1 MTTIYT
7 VCLVIILTHN
17 RNTVLRTYNIVPQF
31 FIFSLTDDFETC
43 QTLINM
49 SDLYILIKLV
59 ISGAANYLRDC
70 QQLFKTKQISHLSF
84 TICAVKRY
92 MYTSKF
98 GASPKCSL
106 VDNID

>member
-1 MTTIYT
+1 MIW
-7 VCLVIILTHN
+7 
-17 RNTVLRTYNIVPQF
+17 
-31 FIFSLTDDFETC
+31 
-43 QTLINM
+43 
-49 SDLYILIKLV
+49 KLV
-59 ISGAANYLRDC
+59 KNVNQYVRFVHFDQISYFWAASYLRDC